1 MPNPTG
7 RGGWEAGRSG
17 NPSGRPP
24 KGGALA
30 EIVSKA
36 GGRRLTGPDGKSRQ
50 EKTMVAQALWELAA
64 IGKTELGDSG
74 KVVEVHSAHE
84 WLEVVSWLFDRVE
97 GKPKASAALVVPG
110 DDEGRYRFTLNLGDA
125 LEVDEGLG
133 EAGEENGGSG
143 ADDAGP

>member
-1 MPNPTG
+1 MRSSSSWRPG
-7 RGGWEAGRSG
+7 QSG
-17 NPSGRPP
+17 NPKGRPP
-24 KGGALA
+24 SSRALA
-30 EIVSKA
+30 EIVGKA
-36 GGRRLTGPDGKSRQ
+36 GGRRLTGPSGKSRQ
-50 EKTMVAQALWELAA
+50 VKTLVADALWELAGTGRVELA
-64 IGKTELGDSG
+64 DGKTLE
-74 KVVEVHSAHE
+74 VENVGE
-84 WLEVVSWLFDRVE
+84 WLSVVSWLFDRVE